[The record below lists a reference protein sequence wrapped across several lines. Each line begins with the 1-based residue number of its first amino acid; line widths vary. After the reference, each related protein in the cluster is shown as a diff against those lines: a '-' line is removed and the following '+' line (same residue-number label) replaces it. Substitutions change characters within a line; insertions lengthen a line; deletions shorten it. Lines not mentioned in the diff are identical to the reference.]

1 MKTESTQALEALSF
15 ITSKTIRNGNDIIHM
30 NKNISILENFIH
42 EAHQLEKAVNETI
55 EENLHLADGDN
66 CTLFKLKRAVSGE
79 SDRVD
84 DLIDEARDKR

>member
-1 MKTESTQALEALSF
+1 MKTTSTQALGALRS
-15 ITSKTIRNGNDIIHM
+15 IVLNPRRDAEDYAKMD
-30 NKNISILENFIH
+30 KDVSILENLIY